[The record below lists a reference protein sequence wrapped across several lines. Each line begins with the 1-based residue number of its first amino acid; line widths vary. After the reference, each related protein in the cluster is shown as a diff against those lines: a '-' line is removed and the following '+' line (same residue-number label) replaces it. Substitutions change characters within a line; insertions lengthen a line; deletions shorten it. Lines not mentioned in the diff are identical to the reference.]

1 MSTPYGASTQGVGPE
16 RTTDGGHP
24 DVEGTSV
31 GQLLGEVS
39 RDLSTLMRQELEL
52 AKAEVKAE
60 AAKAG
65 KGAGMLGGAG
75 YAGHLTVLFL
85 SLALWAALAS
95 AIPAGWAALIVAVIW
110 AAVAGVL
117 FVLGRNQLKS
127 VNPKPER
134 TVETLQ
140 RVPGAVTPH
149 S

>member
-1 MSTPYGASTQGVGPE
+1 MSTPYTSGPPA
-16 RTTDGGHP
+16 TDDGHP

-95 AIPAGWAALIVAVIW
+95 AMPAGWAALIVAVVW
-110 AAVAGVL
+110 AVVAGVL
-117 FVLGRNQLKS
+117 FVLGRKQLKT

-140 RVPGAVTPH
+140 RVPGAVTPN

>member
-1 MSTPYGASTQGVGPE
+1 MARSKP
-16 RTTDGGHP
+16 TDP
-24 DVEGTSV
+24 PPS
-31 GQLLGEVS
+31 
-39 RDLSTLMRQELEL
+39 
-52 AKAEVKAE
+52 

-95 AIPAGWAALIVAVIW
+95 AMPAGWAALIVAVVW
-110 AAVAGVL
+110 AVVAGVL
-117 FVLGRNQLKS
+117 FVLGRKQLKT

-140 RVPGAVTPH
+140 RVPGAVTPN

>member
-1 MSTPYGASTQGVGPE
+1 MSTPYQPPAGPAGQP
-16 RTTDGGHP
+16 TTADGHP

-39 RDLSTLMRQELEL
+39 KDLSTLMRQELEL

-60 AAKAG
+60 ATKAG
-65 KGAGMLGGAG
+65 KGVGMLAGAG

-95 AIPAGWAALIVAVIW
+95 AIPAGWAALIVAVVW
-110 AAVAGVL
+110 GVVAAVLAL
-117 FVLGRNQLKS
+117 SGRKQLKT

-134 TVETLQ
+134 TVETLS
-140 RVPGAVTPH
+140 RVPDAVRP

>member
-1 MSTPYGASTQGVGPE
+1 MSTPYQPPAGPAGQP
-16 RTTDGGHP
+16 TTAAGHP

-39 RDLSTLMRQELEL
+39 KDLSTLMRQELEL

-60 AAKAG
+60 ATKAG
-65 KGAGMLGGAG
+65 KGVGMLAGAG

-95 AIPAGWAALIVAVIW
+95 AIPAGWAALIVALVW
-110 AAVAGVL
+110 GAVAAVL
-117 FVLGRNQLKS
+117 FLSGRKQLKT

-134 TVETLQ
+134 TVETLS
-140 RVPGAVTPH
+140 RVPDAVRP